1 MVESGNIEVFFDD
14 MTKPSMT
21 AEDKTSQW
29 GRIGV
34 GSFDDIGN
42 VDRVVLWGRKVK
54 PPATRAV
61 VP

>member
-1 MVESGNIEVFFDD
+1 

-21 AEDKTSQW
+21 AEDKTFRW

-42 VDRVVLWGRKVK
+42 VDRVILWGRKIR

-61 VP
+61 AP